1 MDRLELWKSIP
12 NRLKY
17 MEYYR
22 AKKRYWNIKRSEYYL
37 EIKNDVKRTYIHS
50 SLAEETE
57 AHHSLINIL
66 AIYAMRNTH
75 IGYIQGMN
83 FLAGTL
89 LLQWGFDSNT
99 TSSVSFLKINIL
111 CRNQPRRRK
120 PSAC

>member
-1 MDRLELWKSIP
+1 MDRLQLWKSIP

-50 SLAEETE
+50 SLAEESD
-57 AHHSLINIL
+57 AHNSLINIL

-89 LLQWGFDSNT
+89 LLQWGFDANT
-99 TSSVSFLKINIL
+99 TSSVSF
-111 CRNQPRRRK
+111 
-120 PSAC
+120 